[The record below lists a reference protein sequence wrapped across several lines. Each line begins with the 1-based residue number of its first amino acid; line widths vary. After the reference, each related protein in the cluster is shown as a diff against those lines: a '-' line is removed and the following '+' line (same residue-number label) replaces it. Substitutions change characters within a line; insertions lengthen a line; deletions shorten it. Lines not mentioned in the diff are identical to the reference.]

1 MMRYR
6 HHPSSY
12 AWCFS
17 TSIQNTVGDEI
28 PCKKISIVFAY
39 YNQNNHKIQLH
50 VLPMTSFDLE
60 VAPVNICHDVSGVQL
75 VGTKKSTYKCLS
87 PLPSGLSQSPQ
98 GPKGNQQWKSP
109 I

>member
-60 VAPVNICHDVSGVQL
+60 VAQVFI
-75 VGTKKSTYKCLS
+75 STTIRVE
-87 PLPSGLSQSPQ
+87 
-98 GPKGNQQWKSP
+98 PKPTRNQQWKSP